1 MQNITDDTD
10 SFDHQ
15 DQEKYPIHFDN
26 ITEEKSVWDNFDTQF
41 ESNSKF
47 IKKIN
52 LLSFFNN

>member
-10 SFDHQ
+10 SFGHQ

-47 IKKIN
+47 IKEIN
-52 LLSFFNN
+52 